1 MNAVSVLFLVTGIV
15 SLIFSGFI
23 LGKIHCAFEHMNQML
38 DQAIAGNFEEKNY
51 NESQLSRLEAKLFRF
66 LSVSR
71 LSLHRLEEQKNQIQQ
86 TVSDLSHQTK
96 TPLANLLF
104 YTEYLSE
111 KELAPE
117 EETMVLRIGEQAE
130 KLNFLIQSLIKIS
143 RLEHDLIKVHCKPH
157 SLSEFLVALSS
168 MYQKKAEE
176 KGIRVKIKDTK
187 AQACFDE
194 KWTLEAVGN
203 ILDNAIKYTDSG
215 GSVWMEVKEYELFL
229 VIEVK
234 DTGIGISEEELTEIF
249 TRFYRSPKVSC
260 QQGVGIGLYLTR
272 KIISLQGGYLKVSS
286 KEGKGTTFQVYLPKN
301 HSE

>member
-15 SLIFSGFI
+15 FLIVSGF
-23 LGKIHCAFEHMNQML
+23 LFVKIHFAFEHMNKML
-38 DQAIAGNFEEKNY
+38 DQAIAGNFEEKNF

-96 TPLANLLF
+96 TPLANLLL

-111 KELAPE
+111 QELAPE
-117 EETMVLRIGEQAE
+117 EEKLVLRIGEQAE

-176 KGIRVKIKDTK
+176 KGIQVKIKDTK

-203 ILDNAIKYTDSG
+203 ILDNAIKYTASG
-215 GSVWMEVKEYELFL
+215 GNVWIKVKEYELFL

-234 DTGIGISEEELTEIF
+234 DTGIGISEEEVTEIF
-249 TRFYRSPKVSC
+249 TRFYRSPKVSS
-260 QQGVGIGLYLTR
+260 QPGVGIGLYLTR

-301 HSE
+301 QSE